1 MYKSWSVLCFALITF
16 TFLFFSC
23 ASTPKNSSQDEGE
36 IISLGGS
43 KKKSKSY
50 FSSIDSNVLSLIE
63 NGSPSSLR
71 QGVSLLH
78 KSASE
83 EYSEQ
88 EKTLI
93 FISTK
98 IMQIVWSSEKI
109 NWESPQINIQN
120 SYTGAIESAERGIY
134 DYSTGNSDF
143 FTIILPS
150 LVLFSSTSRTDFY
163 SDCQSALE
171 MAFLYKSD
179 SVLLNYLFASLKFK
193 QGEISKAY
201 DYLRECEKSCP
212 DNLEIQIKLS
222 ECSYENKDFMQTLDR
237 SEIILQNYS
246 QNLRALEL
254 AANASY
260 NLGDLS
266 KAESYIVRLLL
277 IEPENLDYVLFR
289 AKILMDKSDYIRA
302 SSLLDVYS
310 RTDTSS
316 KDYLILRTKL
326 QRDWNK
332 NNSAAAETIQKALN
346 FYPDDKEVLLLAS
359 QIASNANVSLNGL
372 NAKTLTEK
380 ILSEDPENLQAMK
393 ICISEMIKSSDW
405 QNAYEMSQIVIQK
418 SADSESLH
426 NHVEICL
433 ALNKNQEALEIAK
446 TMYDTNSLDESAQQ
460 AYIEVLISTN
470 QKAQA
475 STLIDSL
482 LQGSSSRM
490 KSFLYYEKSLISTNE
505 AEILSNL
512 RSSLTAN
519 PRNKDSLFRLYQ
531 IYYET
536 QDWRRAQYY
545 LKQVVA
551 LDPND
556 SELLAKNAELDR
568 LLGR

>member
-1 MYKSWSVLCFALITF
+1 MYKGWSVICFALITF

-23 ASTPKNSSQDEGE
+23 ASTPKNSSQNEGE

-43 KKKSKSY
+43 KKKSKTY
-50 FSSIDSNVLSLIE
+50 FSSIDSNVLLLIE
-63 NGSPSSLR
+63 NGSPASLR

-83 EYSEQ
+83 EYTEQ
-88 EKTLI
+88 EKILI

-98 IMQIVWSSEKI
+98 IMQIVWPSEKI
-109 NWESPQINIQN
+109 NWESPQINLQN

-143 FTIILPS
+143 FTIVLPS

-163 SDCQSALE
+163 NDCQAALE
-171 MAFLYKSD
+171 LASSYNSD

-193 QGEISKAY
+193 QGEILKAY
-201 DYLRECEKSCP
+201 DYLRECEKSSP

-222 ECSYENKDFMQTLDR
+222 QCSYANNDFLQTLDR
-237 SEIILQNYS
+237 AEIILQNYS
-246 QNLRALEL
+246 QNLPALEL

-260 NLGDLS
+260 NLGDLT

-332 NNSAAAETIQKALN
+332 NNSAASETIEKALN
-346 FYPDDKEVLLLAS
+346 FYPDDKEVLLLAA
-359 QIASNANVSLNGL
+359 QIASTANVSLNGFR
-372 NAKTLTEK
+372 AKTLAEK
-380 ILSEDPENLQAMK
+380 ILSEEPENLQAMK
-393 ICISEMIKSSDW
+393 ICISEMIKSAEW
-405 QNAYEMSQIVIQK
+405 QSAYQMSQTVIQK

-433 ALNKNQEALEIAK
+433 ALNRNQEALEIAK
-446 TMYDTNSLDESAQQ
+446 TMYDTNSSDESAQQ

-470 QKAQA
+470 QKALA
-475 STLIDSL
+475 STLIESL
-482 LQGSSSRM
+482 LQNSNSRM

-505 AEILSNL
+505 TEILSNL
-512 RSSLTAN
+512 RSSLTVN
-519 PRNKDSLFRLYQ
+519 PRNKDSLYRLYQ
-531 IYYET
+531 IYYEK

-551 LDPND
+551 LEPND
-556 SELLAKNAELDR
+556 SEILSKNAELDR